1 MKAIKKTE
9 LLKAMRTILK
19 EYENNEHQAHVV
31 FCKLC
36 QLYNKDDDKE
46 HKNHECSLCPM
57 YVFLVNA
64 YTYYPCLK
72 RKCEPVNCYYAT
84 EDSNELKTVIDFYK
98 EAISTINDMTSNELN
113 KKNTFKFLIKI
124 DKVVAKKCGL
134 I

>member
-19 EYENNEHQAHVV
+19 EYENNEHQAHVYS
-31 FCKLC
+31 CKLC
-36 QLYNKDDDKE
+36 QLYNKDDDEE

-57 YVFLVNA
+57 YVFQVNN
-64 YTYYPCLK
+64 YIYPCIK
-72 RKCEPVNCYYAT
+72 RYCEPVACNYAT
-84 EDSNELKTVIDFYK
+84 EDSNELKAVIDFYK
-98 EAISTINDMTSNELN
+98 ETINIIKNMTSKELN

-124 DKVVAKKCGL
+124 DKVVAKKYGL